1 MPQSLAEIYLHVVFS
16 TKNRVPYLRD
26 PTIREDLFGYLKGTC
41 DGLHCPSIRTGG
53 WEDHIHI
60 LCRFGRTIS
69 VADFLKEVKVASSS
83 WLKLQD
89 KRLGDF
95 HWQAGYGA
103 FSLSPSHIGGA
114 IEYIKNQDEHHRTV
128 SFQEEFRRLCSKYG
142 VEIDERYVWD

>member
-41 DGLHCPSIRTGG
+41 DGLQCPSIRTGG

-69 VADFLKEVKVASSS
+69 VADFIKEIKVASSS
-83 WLKLQD
+83 WMKLKD
-89 KRLGDF
+89 KRLSDF

-103 FSLSPSHIGGA
+103 FSLSPSHIDRV
-114 IEYIKNQDEHHRTV
+114 IDYIKNQDEHHRTV
-128 SFQEEFRRLCSKYG
+128 TFQEEF
-142 VEIDERYVWD
+142 